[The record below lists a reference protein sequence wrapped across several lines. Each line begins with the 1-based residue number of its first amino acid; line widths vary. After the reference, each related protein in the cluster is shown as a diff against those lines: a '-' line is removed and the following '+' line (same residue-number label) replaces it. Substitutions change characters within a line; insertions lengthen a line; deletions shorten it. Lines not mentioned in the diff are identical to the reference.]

1 MKGNAGISI
10 ASRKDHLMEV
20 GALPL
25 KRKHF
30 LV

>member
-1 MKGNAGISI
+1 
-10 ASRKDHLMEV
+10 MEV